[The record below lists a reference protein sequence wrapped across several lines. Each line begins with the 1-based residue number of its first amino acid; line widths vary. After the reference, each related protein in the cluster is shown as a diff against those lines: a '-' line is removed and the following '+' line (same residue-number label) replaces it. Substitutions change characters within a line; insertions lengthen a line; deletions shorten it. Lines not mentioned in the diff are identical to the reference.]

1 MARIGAAA
9 RFAAILLFCLTA
21 CGAPPTDFIPDE
33 TPVDRC
39 PDPGAG
45 IEIGG
50 FDGTGAD
57 TNRRPHRRLVLMGG
71 GPEEDVAARLF
82 VDASVAGDIV
92 VLRTS
97 GSLTSYPQYFIGFL
111 ASVTPSTV
119 VTIRT
124 SNPEAGADP
133 AVLCRVARAEAVW
146 LAGGNQWNYLG
157 RWPTALHEA
166 LAEVAERGAAMGG
179 TSAGAV
185 SLGEGAFDAQFGTVT
200 SRDALDNPLRR
211 EVSLSRPV
219 FAQPELD
226 GVLVDSHFM
235 ERGREGRLL
244 VFLARFLADRG
255 EGPVV
260 GVGLEEGVALT
271 IEADGYEVTSRE
283 SGAAWMYEV
292 AGPAML
298 APGVPLS
305 LDGIRRVR
313 LPAGSI
319 GPWPF
324 SFDERGDAR
333 VMHVADGVVIA
344 GPRG

>member
-1 MARIGAAA
+1 MARVGALVRIAA
-9 RFAAILLFCLTA
+9 VLFCVAA
-21 CGAPPTDFIPDE
+21 CGAPPTDSIPDE
-33 TPVDRC
+33 RPVERC

-71 GPEEDVAARLF
+71 GREEDFAARQF

-111 ASVTPSTV
+111 ASVTPATV
-119 VTIRT
+119 ITIRT
-124 SNPEAGADP
+124 SDPEAGADP

-157 RWPTALHEA
+157 RWPAALHEA

-200 SRDALDNPLRR
+200 SREALDNPLRP

-226 GVLVDSHFM
+226 GVLMDSHFT

-260 GVGLEEGVALT
+260 GVGLDEGVALT

-283 SGAAWMYEV
+283 SGTAWLYEV
-292 AGPAML
+292 AGPASL

-313 LPAGSI
+313 LPGGSI

-324 SFDERGDAR
+324 SFDDSGDAR